1 MSCRNL
7 LLGALLAVLSVL
19 AAPACIPVGTA
30 LPPPVALDTYPPY
43 LRETGL
49 GEYLSPVVNPIEG
62 IPESVV
68 VTTGVVYA
76 PAGSMPGSGD
86 MKLDIYLNAT
96 TPTWWGSRPTVI
108 WFHGAGGSKARHDI
122 APMVW
127 ELLYRGFIVVSA
139 EYSQNLHNRGLA
151 PETPITQAKAAVRF
165 VKGLA
170 ATSPI
175 YNPERVYVAGV
186 SFGAML
192 ASMVGLT
199 PGSLEPPGSAG
210 SPVNSSVRGVVA
222 LQPAAD
228 LGSMVTWAEDRYSEP
243 PYAREVEIVKDTV
256 KSMFSCK
263 LPSDQALGYV
273 PCTDPSKQA
282 LLSSISPITHAAT
295 GPGDVGF
302 YVLTGTADMIT
313 QSVPQGREFTAALG
327 RRSGDGR
334 EIWGDVVGGT
344 HFMNTWLPF
353 EVQFVGSAQHGS
365 ANMAALL
372 PLLGCVRT
380 YGEVDYMIC

>member
-1 MSCRNL
+1 
-7 LLGALLAVLSVL
+7 
-19 AAPACIPVGTA
+19 
-30 LPPPVALDTYPPY
+30 VALDTDPPY

-49 GEYLSPVVNPIEG
+49 GEYLSPVVDLAEG

-68 VTTGVVYA
+68 ATTGVVYA

-86 MKLDIYLNAT
+86 MKLDVYVNTA
-96 TPTWWGSRPTVI
+96 TPTWWGSRPSVI
-108 WFHGAGGSKARHDI
+108 WFHGAGGTKARHDI

-139 EYSQNLHNRGLA
+139 EYSQNLHARGLP

-170 ATSPI
+170 TLSPI

-199 PGSLEPPGSAG
+199 PGGLEPPGSAG
-210 SPVNSSVRGVVA
+210 SSVDSSVRGVVA

-228 LGSMVTWAEDRYSEP
+228 LGSMVAWAEDHYPEP
-243 PYAREVEIVKDTV
+243 LYAMEVGIVKDTV
-256 KSMFSCK
+256 KSMFGCK
-263 LPSDQALGYV
+263 LPSDPAFGYA
-273 PCTDPSKQA
+273 PCTDPPKQA
-282 LLSSISPITHAAT
+282 LLSSISPMTHAAA
-295 GPGDVGF
+295 GAGDVGF

-313 QSVPQGREFTAALG
+313 QSVPQGRDFIAALG
-327 RRSGDGR
+327 RRGGDGR

-353 EVQFVGSAQHGS
+353 EVQFVAGATHAS

-380 YGEVDYMIC
+380 YGEADHTIC